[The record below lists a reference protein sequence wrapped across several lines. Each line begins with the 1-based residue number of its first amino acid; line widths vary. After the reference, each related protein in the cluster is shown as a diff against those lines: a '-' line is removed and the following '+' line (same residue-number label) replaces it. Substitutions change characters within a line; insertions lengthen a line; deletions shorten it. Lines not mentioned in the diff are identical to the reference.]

1 MDVNIKVLFV
11 EKDSLKSENSD
22 FFFLFVNDRKV
33 NKIVFLHP

>member
-22 FFFLFVNDRKV
+22 FFFYLLMIGK
-33 NKIVFLHP
+33 